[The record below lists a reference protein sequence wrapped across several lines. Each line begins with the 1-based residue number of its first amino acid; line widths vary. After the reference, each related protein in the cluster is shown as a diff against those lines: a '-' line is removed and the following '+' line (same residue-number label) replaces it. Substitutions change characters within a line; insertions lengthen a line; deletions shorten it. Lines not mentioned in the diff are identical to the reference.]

1 MPRALSRV
9 TKRGR
14 WAGVATAFG
23 QAKHVR
29 KDAVHADPVGVC
41 GE

>member
-1 MPRALSRV
+1 LSRALSRV

-23 QAKHVR
+23 QARHVR
-29 KDAVHADPVGVC
+29 KEAVHADPVGVN